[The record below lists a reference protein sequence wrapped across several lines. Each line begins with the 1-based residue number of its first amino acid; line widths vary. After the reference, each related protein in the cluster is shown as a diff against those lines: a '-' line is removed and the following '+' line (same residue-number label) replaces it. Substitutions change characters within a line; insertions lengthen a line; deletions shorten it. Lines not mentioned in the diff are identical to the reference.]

1 MVASHVSGQCG
12 VRRVGPRRDR
22 VTHVTAAAPPCLLV
36 HGDAD
41 TVVPVAQSE
50 RLADRLREA
59 GVAVAYRRIA
69 GAGHG
74 FEGYADVAGLISET
88 VGFFGARLGGS

>member
-59 GVAVAYRRIA
+59 GVAVAYRRR
-69 GAGHG
+69 GTRVRGVCRCRWV
-74 FEGYADVAGLISET
+74 DQRDRRLLR
-88 VGFFGARLGGS
+88 ARLGGS